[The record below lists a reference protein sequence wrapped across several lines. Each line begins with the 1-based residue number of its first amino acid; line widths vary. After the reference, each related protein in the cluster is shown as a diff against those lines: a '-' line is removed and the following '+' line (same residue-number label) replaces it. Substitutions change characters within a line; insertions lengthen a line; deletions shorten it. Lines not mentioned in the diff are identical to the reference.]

1 MIRRRLLT
9 TGLAASALALAGC
22 GDHPAA
28 SRRTDGLEAVRFNMS
43 WLPQGSMGG
52 VIAAI
57 DKGYYAEVGLQVTPM
72 RGFGGIRTAN
82 ELDQGMFEFAYGDP
96 VSVAL
101 NRSRGGKTRMVAP
114 LHTRWPAGVCFVTER
129 RRIARPADLVGLT
142 LGGGQNSPMQ
152 KLVPAWLKRNGV
164 DPARVTILQLDPSV
178 VATSLIEGKIDAAEC
193 WAGNSLPVF
202 RKRAQQAGVT
212 IGWLPYSAFNLDIYG
227 SGLLTTERLLSER
240 PETVRRFVAAT
251 QRGYA
256 YAAEHPDEVA
266 ALMARRYPTLDLE
279 ITRQQIVETAGLT
292 AGAEA
297 FVPGRIER
305 SIGFLEEAYPGE
317 GARAVT
323 GIFETAP
330 PAS

>member
-1 MIRRRLLT
+1 MIRRFVLS
-9 TGLAASALALAGC
+9 AALVATLALAGC
-22 GDHPAA
+22 GERPAA
-28 SRRTDGLEAVRFNMS
+28 SDSALEAVRFNMS

-57 DKGYYAEVGLQVTPM
+57 DQGYYAEAGLRVMPM

-96 VSVAL
+96 ISVAL
-101 NRSRGGKTRMVAP
+101 NRSAGGKTRMLAP
-114 LHTRWPAGVCFVTER
+114 LHTRWPAGVCFVAER
-129 RRIARPADLVGLT
+129 RKITRPADLAGLT

-164 DPARVTILQLDPSV
+164 DPARVKILQLDPSV

-202 RKRAQQAGVT
+202 KKRAQQAGAT

-227 SGLLTTERLLSER
+227 SGLLTTERLLAER
-240 PETVRRFVAAT
+240 PLMARKFVAAT
-251 QRGYA
+251 RRGYA
-256 YAAEHPDEVA
+256 YAAEHPDDVA
-266 ALMARRYPTLDLE
+266 AAMVKRFPTLDLA

-292 AGAEA
+292 AGVDGFA
-297 FVPGRIER
+297 PGRVER
-305 SIGFLEEAYPGE
+305 SLAFLKEAYPGE
-317 GARAVT
+317 GPLAVA
-323 GIFETAP
+323 GIFDTAA
-330 PAS
+330 PAN